1 MYCMEEVAVNKYIA
15 VVAKRKMEAK
25 LDKLGCDQ
33 KVHLKSPEV
42 FSRSAWLFFDIVRQI
57 SVLEHLLAR
66 QHMAF
71 VDLAV
76 AAAESAVLE
85 VPWEEPLV

>member
-1 MYCMEEVAVNKYIA
+1 M
-15 VVAKRKMEAK
+15 
-25 LDKLGCDQ
+25 
-33 KVHLKSPEV
+33 KSPEV

>member
-1 MYCMEEVAVNKYIA
+1 MLWLLKEKW
-15 VVAKRKMEAK
+15 KAK
-25 LDKLGCDQ
+25 LDKLGCD
-33 KVHLKSPEV
+33 KKSLKSPEV